1 MICTILRQFFQSLL
15 NDLQSLSLRRICLVW
30 NYVPQNYSLILI
42 YVYSKPQTF
51 PREKQV
57 CGGGLENVCESDA
70 DWGEKP
76 PVSFSAADGRF

>member
-1 MICTILRQFFQSLL
+1 MICAILRQFFQNFETICNPSLYGV
-15 NDLQSLSLRRICLVW
+15 LSNVKVCATEL
-30 NYVPQNYSLILI
+30 
-42 YVYSKPQTF
+42 YVYSTSQTF

-57 CGGGLENVCESDA
+57 CVGGLENVCESDA